1 MLLPSQQENNV
12 SIMSRLRALTRPA
25 PLDPDMAQALQD
37 SVHSELDTPFEFK
50 DTSVAMHRHVLEQ
63 KLALDGPR
71 ARPAPA
77 AADRELRAELEIWV
91 LQNIEAL
98 DAAGVHSHE
107 SVLTRR
113 TNGDYLSTTIR
124 GAWMGFKHGR
134 LG

>member
-1 MLLPSQQENNV
+1 M

-63 KLALDGPR
+63 KMALDGPR
-71 ARPAPA
+71 PKPAPA
-77 AADRELRAELEIWV
+77 ASRDMLERELRSEFEIWV
-91 LQNIEAL
+91 LQNLEAL
-98 DAAGVHSHE
+98 NTSGVLSHE
-107 SVLTRR
+107 SVLDRR
-113 TNGDYLSTTIR
+113 TNGDYLSVAVR
-124 GAWMGFKHGR
+124 GAWLGFRHGR